1 MGYTMNGLVKEFW
14 PDNDDK
20 TMYLTGEYSLSCILE
35 LIKEKWGEDVD
46 MDKIHINS
54 EYIQTNALGYD
65 RYDPSDYT
73 EFTVISKS

>member
-1 MGYTMNGLVKEFW
+1 MGYSMNGRIKEFW

-20 TMYLTGEYSLSCILE
+20 TMYLTGEYSLACILE
-35 LIKEKWGEDVD
+35 LIKEKWGEEVD

-54 EYIQTNALGYD
+54 EYIHTNALGYD

-73 EFTVISKS
+73 EFTVITKS